1 MAGKSAKYYASN
13 PAARKKKN
21 EYQKKYNA
29 TKEERDHR
37 NRCNKARRKAKAKGV
52 NIAGKDYQEKGP
64 NKGKFVSVKSNRGRA
79 GEGGR
84 KKGKRK

>member
-1 MAGKSAKYYASN
+1 MAGKSAKYYAYN

-21 EYQKKYNA
+21 EYQKKYNKRA
-29 TKEERDHR
+29 GESEHR
-37 NRCNKARRKAKAKGV
+37 NRCNKARRKAIAAGK

-64 NKGKFVSVKSNRGRA
+64 NRGKFVSVKSNRGRA